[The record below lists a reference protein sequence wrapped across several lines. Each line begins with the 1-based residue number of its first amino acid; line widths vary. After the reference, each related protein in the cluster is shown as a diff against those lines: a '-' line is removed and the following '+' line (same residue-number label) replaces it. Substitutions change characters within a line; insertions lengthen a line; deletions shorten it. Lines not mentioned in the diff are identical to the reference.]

1 MKKFIIIIFIICS
14 VDLFT
19 TNTTFPLIDDAEKNT
34 TQDNPSNPIIK
45 PPDNAN
51 SKPPEYAP
59 GELIVKLKE
68 GQTLQDINDLN
79 TKYNVNSAEKVF
91 QDTSNPKDSLKQMNG
106 KLVSLTA
113 EHQGWYWQLDKNSKE
128 YKDYIA
134 KLEKEKQGLQEQIKA
149 QEELIAKSE
158 ERQKRASEGTTAP
171 NLENIY
177 LLETGH
183 DTNIPLMAKDYAD
196 NPAVEYAEPNYKAK
210 AQMVPNDPYYSSSNS
225 WRQGYDDLWGLKKI
239 QCEKAWDICKGQGVI
254 VAVIDTGIDY
264 NHEDIAGNIWINSRE
279 IPGNNMDDDRNG
291 YIDDVRGY
299 DFAYNDNNPMDG
311 HGHGTHVAGTI
322 ASIGNNYKGIIGI
335 APEAKVMAVKG
346 LDDTGSG
353 WETDLANCLI
363 YSADNGA
370 DVINN
375 SWGGRG
381 LSRMLE
387 EAVDYAYSKGC
398 VVVAAAGNSNGYAGD
413 YSPAGFFNVISVSS
427 SDHNDLKSDFSN
439 WGKIDVAGPGGDSG
453 ATGHIGRNILSLRA
467 NSTDMYRDGLGIV
480 AGNYYRSRGTSMA
493 CPHVAG
499 VTALIISKHPE
510 FSNEAVRQIL
520 RSSADDIGQAGWDKA
535 SGNGRINAHSALN
548 MDSYCFARITS
559 PKENEFKKGG
569 VIQIK
574 GSSYGTGFQS
584 YKLEYKKADG
594 SWIQAGPTFY
604 NPVINSILG
613 NVIIPPSNF
622 FGTYY
627 LSLTVIDTKGRRFRD
642 VVSILVEADKDLHP
656 GWPFIMEPDNMFSL
670 KSSPLI
676 VDIDKDGRK
685 ELVIN
690 SASNDNKIYVL
701 NEDGTY
707 KKGWPVAISDFIES
721 IGVSSPSA
729 ADLDNDGNLEIIV
742 HGLRY
747 VHIFNKDGV
756 PLRGWPVRVQPE
768 HESFSGFSQI
778 PAPVI
783 ADINKDKELEII
795 IAGTDRTLHVLK
807 KDGTYLAGWP
817 MTDFAN
823 SSAGMSFT
831 PSVGD
836 IDNDGDMEIVYI
848 DGLSYEGFKRIFV
861 FHHDGRIADGWP
873 KELNE
878 SVVCS
883 PVMGDIDGDNDL
895 EIIIGSTK
903 VEADGTITPVVN
915 AYHHNGEIAAGWP
928 KRLDNKEQIA
938 GISLADINTDGYPEV
953 IVSATII
960 DFTNPIFPLPRYG
973 VLYALGKNGDI
984 IWKGDKTD
992 GIPLYSTPIVANIN
1006 ADSRMEIII
1015 ATWWYP
1021 ETGAI
1026 VVFDDK
1032 GRKIENLSKYAPY
1045 FFWVSPAVGD
1055 IDSDGKLEL
1064 TAATANGMILAWDT
1078 NGENKVEN
1086 MPWPLFQ
1093 HDVQRAGVYVKA
1105 SLPPDLAVSNIKFY
1119 AQGTDKEV
1127 IPQPKK
1133 PVTCKAILKNQSN
1146 ITAEGFKIKW
1156 FLDGKE
1162 VKYAS
1167 HDKLAAGQASNDPS
1181 VYFEWTPT
1189 IGNHILRFFAD
1200 SDNEVPESNER
1211 NNFYIRVVRVK
1222 FALPVAVI
1230 GASPKYG
1237 NSPLFVKF
1245 RGDKS
1250 YDPDGTIVDY
1260 LWNFGDKAISKE
1272 VNPEHVYVN
1281 ATKKPKVY
1289 TAKLTITDNQGA
1301 IRISFTTIIVYPKR
1315 K

>member
-19 TNTTFPLIDDAEKNT
+19 TNAIFPLVDDAEKNT
-34 TQDNPSNPIIK
+34 TQDNLLNPIIR

-51 SKPPEYAP
+51 PKPPEYAP
-59 GELIVKLKE
+59 GELIVKLKQ
-68 GQTLQDINDLN
+68 GQTLQDIKGLN

-91 QDTSNPKDSLKQMNG
+91 QDTSNPKDSLKQMKD
-106 KLVSLTA
+106 KLASLTA
-113 EHQGWYWQLDKNSKE
+113 EHQGWYWQLDKDSKE
-128 YKDYIA
+128 YKDYVA

-149 QEELIAKSE
+149 QEELIAKLE
-158 ERQKRASEGTTAP
+158 ERQKRAPEGTTAP

-177 LLETGH
+177 LLDAGQ
-183 DTNIPLMAKDYAD
+183 DANIPLMAKDYAN

-210 AQMVPNDPYYSSSNS
+210 AQMVPNDPYYSSNNS
-225 WRQGYDDLWGLKKI
+225 WGQGYDDLWGLKKI
-239 QCEKAWDICKGQGVI
+239 QCEKAWDISKGKGVI

-264 NHEDIAGNIWINSRE
+264 NHEDIAGNIWINPGE
-279 IPGNNMDDDRNG
+279 ISDNNIDDDKNG

-299 DFAYNDNNPMDG
+299 DFSYNDNNPMDG

-322 ASIGNNYKGIIGI
+322 AGIGNNYKGIVGI

-346 LDDTGSG
+346 LGDDGSG
-353 WETDLANCLI
+353 WDSDLAKCLI
-363 YSADNGA
+363 YSTNNGA

-375 SWGGRG
+375 SWEGRG

-398 VVVAAAGNSNGYAGD
+398 VVVAAAGNSNRYAGD

-427 SDHNDLKSDFSN
+427 SSHNDLKSDFSN

-467 NSTDMYRDGLGIV
+467 NGTDMYRDGLCIV
-480 AGNYYRSRGTSMA
+480 ADNYYRSRGTSMA
-493 CPHVAG
+493 CPHVVGLA
-499 VTALIISKHPE
+499 ALIISKHPE
-510 FSNEAVRQIL
+510 FSNEAVRQVL
-520 RSSADDIGQAGWDKA
+520 RSSADDIGQAGWDKD
-535 SGNGRINAHSALN
+535 SGNGRINAYSALS
-548 MDSYCFARITS
+548 MDSYCSARITS

-574 GSSYGTGFQS
+574 GSAYGTSFQS
-584 YKLEYKKADG
+584 YKLEYKKAND
-594 SWIQAGPTFY
+594 SWVQAGPTSY
-604 NPVINSILG
+604 NPIKDSILG
-613 NVIIPPSNF
+613 NVTIPPSTF

-627 LSLTVIDTKGRRFRD
+627 LSLTVTDTKGRRFRD

-656 GWPFIMEPDNMFSL
+656 GWPFIMESDGQSTL

-690 SASNDNKIYVL
+690 DTSNKIYVL

-707 KKGWPVAISDFIES
+707 KKGWPVVISDSLEN
-721 IGVSSPSA
+721 IGISSPAA
-729 ADLDNDGNLEIIV
+729 ADLDNDGNLEIII

-747 VHIFNKDGV
+747 VYIFNKDGI
-756 PLRGWPVRVQPE
+756 PLRGWPIRVQPE
-768 HESFSGFSQI
+768 YPSFSGFSQI

-783 ADINKDKELEII
+783 ADIDKDKELEII

-807 KDGTYLAGWP
+807 KDGTYIAGWP
-817 MTDFAN
+817 KTDLAN
-823 SSAGMSFT
+823 SGAGMSFT
-831 PSVGD
+831 LSVGD

-848 DGLSYEGFKRIFV
+848 DGLCYEGIKRIFV
-861 FHHDGRIADGWP
+861 FHHDGRIASGWP

-895 EIIIGSTK
+895 EIIIGSSAL
-903 VEADGTITPVVN
+903 EADYTGTPVVY
-915 AYHHNGEIAAGWP
+915 AYHHNGEIVAGWP

-938 GISLADINTDGYPEV
+938 GISLADINMDGYPEV
-953 IVSATII
+953 IVSVNII
-960 DFTNPIFPLPRYG
+960 DFTNPFFPWPRYG
-973 VLYALGKNGDI
+973 VIYVLGKNGEI
-984 IWKGDKTD
+984 IWKGNRTD
-992 GIPLYSTPIVANIN
+992 GAPLYSTPIVANIN
-1006 ADSRMEIII
+1006 TDSRMEIII
-1015 ATWWYP
+1015 AAGLWQTG
-1021 ETGAI
+1021 EGAI

-1032 GRKIENLSKYAPY
+1032 GRQIENLSRYAPY
-1045 FFWVSPAVGD
+1045 LFWASPAVGD
-1055 IDSDGKLEL
+1055 IDGDGKLEL
-1064 TAATANGMILAWDT
+1064 TAVTANGMILAWDT
-1078 NGENKVEN
+1078 NGENKIEN
-1086 MPWPLFQ
+1086 TPWPLFQ

-1105 SLPPDLAVSNIKFY
+1105 SFAPDLAVSNIKFY
-1119 AQGTDKEV
+1119 TPGTEQEV

-1146 ITAEGFKIKW
+1146 VTAKGFKIKW

-1167 HDKLAAGQASNDPS
+1167 HDKLAAGEVSNDPS
-1181 VYFEWTPT
+1181 VYFEW
-1189 IGNHILRFFAD
+1189 ILSVGNHILRFVAD
-1200 SDNEVPESNER
+1200 TNNEVPESNEK
-1211 NNFYIRVVRVK
+1211 NNFYTRVARVK
-1222 FALPVAVI
+1222 FVPPVAII

-1237 NSPLFVKF
+1237 RSPLSVQFK
-1245 RGDKS
+1245 GDKS

-1272 VNPEHVYVN
+1272 INPQHVYVN
-1281 ATKKPKVY
+1281 ATKRPKVY
-1289 TAKLTITDNQGA
+1289 IAKLTVTDNQGA
-1301 IRISFTTIIVYPKR
+1301 AKTSFTIIIVYPKI